1 MRFLLTILLC
11 VNFIAFSQEKT
22 IKKIAMQTSI
32 ERLREDIYYLSDS
45 SLKGRLIGTKGDS
58 IAASYISDCFAK
70 NHLIAP
76 YQNGTSYI
84 QSIITNRKDFLKTQ
98 LSIGNKSYDYFDGWF
113 GNLRNMDSINIQN
126 IPVVF
131 CGYGIESKMYNDF
144 ENIDVKGKVVIIL
157 EGQPKNKK
165 GIYAL
170 TNSQEPGSTLSY
182 QDRFEGKGAVLILVC
197 NTTFEEDVHKQQ
209 EMSFVPTYKNDYL
222 PKVKNNTPVLFLSEE
237 HINKLLNSSNNTIKD
252 LEEKIQKQFLPNS
265 FDINSKISLSI
276 QSRIYN
282 STAPNVI
289 GYIKGK
295 DISDEYVLISAHH
308 DHIGVNGKDIYFG
321 AIDNASGVASLMEIV
336 RLFEL
341 AIRDGKKPKRNIVF
355 TSFTGEEEGLLGSYY
370 FTEFPFFPLKNL
382 KAVLNTDMLGGVDTI
397 HNSKKTNSNYV
408 YIIVAEPKGYGL
420 RESLYKANSVF
431 NNLELDTYYEHPMHI
446 QRRLRG
452 SDQYPFYLKKVP
464 FIRIDCGFTK
474 DYHQPG
480 DTPDKINYELLANQV
495 QLIFLTLWNIAND

>member
-1 MRFLLTILLC
+1 
-11 VNFIAFSQEKT
+11 
-22 IKKIAMQTSI
+22 
-32 ERLREDIYYLSDS
+32 
-45 SLKGRLIGTKGDS
+45 
-58 IAASYISDCFAK
+58 
-70 NHLIAP
+70 
-76 YQNGTSYI
+76 
-84 QSIITNRKDFLKTQ
+84 
-98 LSIGNKSYDYFDGWF
+98 
-113 GNLRNMDSINIQN
+113 
-126 IPVVF
+126 
-131 CGYGIESKMYNDF
+131 
-144 ENIDVKGKVVIIL
+144 
-157 EGQPKNKK
+157 
-165 GIYAL
+165 
-170 TNSQEPGSTLSY
+170 
-182 QDRFEGKGAVLILVC
+182 
-197 NTTFEEDVHKQQ
+197 
-209 EMSFVPTYKNDYL
+209 
-222 PKVKNNTPVLFLSEE
+222 
-237 HINKLLNSSNNTIKD
+237 
-252 LEEKIQKQFLPNS
+252 
-265 FDINSKISLSI
+265 
-276 QSRIYN
+276 
-282 STAPNVI
+282 
-289 GYIKGK
+289 
-295 DISDEYVLISAHH
+295 
-308 DHIGVNGKDIYFG
+308 
-321 AIDNASGVASLMEIV
+321 MEIV

-474 DYHQPG
+474 DYHQPS